1 MSGDEKMIGAYKDGK
16 DLYATVA
23 CSVFGNTYWDNME
36 HHEDGSPNPEGKKRR
51 GFCKSILLGIMYG
64 RGAAAIAE
72 QTGSSVEEAQKII
85 NNFYNGFPKVKEW
98 VKRTEEEAKKT
109 GYVEDFWGRRRR
121 LPDLLLPKY
130 TVKLQNASNVLDF
143 NPLFNTKGLVSSIKD
158 SRIDKYTNLINNAR
172 GYKDRDAV
180 KVEALKDGVVI
191 TDNGA
196 FISQAER
203 QCVNARIQGSAS
215 TMTKIAMKKIY
226 SDAKLNELNFKLLIT
241 VHDELIGECPVENA
255 DEVSKRLSYIMST
268 CIKEYTDMPFK
279 CDTETEPCWYLN
291 TYQHDLVNEL
301 SELVHQYGQEEAFI
315 KFRELHTECT
325 SEELQENID
334 LYLKEQC

>member
-1 MSGDEKMIGAYKDGK
+1 MIGAYKDGK

-23 CSVFGNTYWDNME
+23 CNVFNNTYWDNME

-85 NNFYNGFPKVKEW
+85 NNFYSGFPKVKEW
-98 VKRTEEEAKKT
+98 VKKTEEDAKKT

-130 TVKLQNASNVLDF
+130 TVKLQNTTTVLDF
-143 NPLFNTKGLVSSIKD
+143 NPLFNTKGLVSSVKD
-158 SRIDKYTNLINNAR
+158 NRIEKYTNLINNAR
-172 GYKDRDAV
+172 GYKDRDCV
-180 KVEALKDGVVI
+180 KSEALKDGVVI
-191 TDNGA
+191 IDNGA

-226 SDAKLNELNFKLLIT
+226 SDAILNELNFKLLIT

-268 CIKEYTDMPFK
+268 CIQEYTDMPFK
-279 CDTETEPCWYLN
+279 CDAETEPCWYLN

-301 SELVHQYGQEEAFI
+301 SELAHQYGEEEAFI
-315 KFRELHTECT
+315 KFRETHTECT
-325 SEELQENID
+325 PEELQENIN
-334 LYLKEQC
+334 LYLSEKR